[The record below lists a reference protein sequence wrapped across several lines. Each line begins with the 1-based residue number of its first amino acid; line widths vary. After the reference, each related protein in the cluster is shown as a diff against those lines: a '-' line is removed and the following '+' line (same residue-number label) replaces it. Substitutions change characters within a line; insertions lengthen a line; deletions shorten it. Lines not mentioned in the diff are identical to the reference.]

1 MSSDSTRQQLQQAYD
16 LIKANR
22 KSEAQALLMPI
33 LKADEDNANA
43 WWLLA
48 NALAD
53 PAEIREALE
62 NVLRLR
68 PGDTKAQKM
77 LNDLAARNPA
87 DEFPMEDAGFG
98 GLPTPEM
105 SDWMSGL
112 PEKPKRGRQPV
123 IVKPSGGGG
132 TNPLVIILAIVG
144 VLALIG
150 CAVCFILPAIG
161 FSLFGQQI
169 FEQVM
174 TQAPE
179 LQEIFDTIT
188 AIPGLGGQPSGR
200 LNQQGNI
207 EYGQTVGGSVNASN
221 DDGWTFQ
228 GSQGDQVT
236 IEVNATDDRLDPEV
250 YLLDASDRQVAYDDD
265 GGREGTNSLIVVT
278 LPSTGAYT
286 IRVSAFARDG
296 SYELILRR
304 G

>member
-16 LIKANR
+16 LIRTNR

-48 NALAD
+48 NALTD

-68 PGDTKAQKM
+68 PGDAKAQKM
-77 LNDLAARNPA
+77 LSDLNARSPA
-87 DEFPMEDAGFG
+87 DDFPMEETGFG
-98 GLPTPEM
+98 GMPAPEM
-105 SDWMSGL
+105 SDWMSDL
-112 PEKPKRGRQPV
+112 PEKPKRGGQPV
-123 IVKPSGGGG
+123 VVKPSGGGG

-144 VLALIG
+144 VLAVIG
-150 CAVCFILPAIG
+150 CAVCFLLPTIG
-161 FSLFGQQI
+161 ISLFGQQI

-179 LQEIFDTIT
+179 LQEIFETIT
-188 AIPGLGGQPSGR
+188 AMPGGNVLSGNLR
-200 LNQQGNI
+200 SRGSI
-207 EYGQTVGGSVNASN
+207 EYGQTVRGTVDTFD

-228 GSQGDQVT
+228 GSAGDRVT
-236 IEVNATDDRLDPEV
+236 IQVNATDNDLDPEV
-250 YLLDASDRQVAYDDD
+250 YLLNASNQQLGYDDD
-265 GGREGTNSLIVVT
+265 GGSTAANSELVVT
-278 LPSTGAYT
+278 LPANGAYT
-286 IRVSAFARDG
+286 IRVSAFGQGGD
-296 SYELILRR
+296 YELILRR